1 MPIVTKVIQLKDI
14 QGNLLLPHAY
24 SASKDN
30 NGNDIPN
37 TYATI
42 TTVNTKANDSEVVH
56 NTGTETIAGA
66 KTFSTTP
73 IVGTL
78 EQTSS
83 SNAAASTSYVRT
95 AISDEDA
102 LVVHLTGD
110 EEIAGTKTF
119 TSAPVSISMSSD
131 SEATYID
138 SYKVLD
144 PNLDTTVNPE
154 YRKQYYDCVKD
165 KNDNYI
171 GWICY
176 EYNTDGSSAA
186 SINARTRD
194 SEDTTN
200 VSSSVKAYVDRNGT
214 AYATC
219 PTPSS
224 ATDNSSKI
232 ATTSWVRN
240 HRATTKATTTSSASV
255 DAPAYVVQNYKSG
268 TNWYRVWSDGWI
280 EQGGQ
285 LTPATAGTEV
295 TLLKAFSD
303 TNYSVQA
310 TNRDSANRRGAQA
323 WQVSATVIKV
333 RATGGTSES
342 STPCCWCAS
351 GY

>member
-42 TTVNTKANDSEVVH
+42 TTVNTKADDSAVVH
-56 NTGTETIAGA
+56 NTGVETIAGA

-102 LVVHLTGD
+102 LVVHNTGD
-110 EEIAGTKTF
+110 ETVGGIKTF
-119 TSAPVSISMSSD
+119 TDDVYIKKSLPHVFCDKSD
-131 SEATYID
+131 ALWSD
-138 SYKVLD
+138 
-144 PNLDTTVNPE
+144 NPE
-154 YRKQYYDCVKD
+154 ENGGGGNFEIRGSDGAWGCIFGSEKY
-165 KNDNYI
+165 
-171 GWICY
+171 
-176 EYNTDGSSAA
+176 TDGRRVARMQVMSADRTKSDRIHIGINSS
-186 SINARTRD
+186 
-194 SEDTTN
+194 N
-200 VSSSVKAYVDRNGT
+200 VSYT
-214 AYATC
+214 YA
-219 PTPSS
+219 PTPAS
-224 ATDNSSKI
+224 ATDNSNQI

-240 HRATTKATTTSSASV
+240 HRCTTNATTSSTASV

-268 TNWYRVWSDGWI
+268 TSWYRIWSDGWI
-280 EQGGQ
+280 EQGGYCG
-285 LTPATAGTEV
+285 GTKTV
-295 TLLKAFSD
+295 TFLKAYKD
-303 TNYSVQA
+303 TNYTISLGIYRNNV
-310 TNRDSANRRGAQA
+310 TNDYA
-323 WQVSATVIKV
+323 VIYCYGKST
-333 RATGGTSES
+333 TGMNLIHVWNGGSGNP
-342 STPCCWCAS
+342 STFWYCA

>member
-78 EQTSS
+78 TQDSS

-119 TSAPVSISMSSD
+119 TCDLYVKKSLPHVFCDKSD
-131 SEATYID
+131 ALWSD
-138 SYKVLD
+138 
-144 PNLDTTVNPE
+144 NPE
-154 YRKQYYDCVKD
+154 ESGGGGNFEIRGSDGAWGCIFGSEKY
-165 KNDNYI
+165 
-171 GWICY
+171 
-176 EYNTDGSSAA
+176 TDGRRVAKMQVMSADRTISDRIHIGINSS
-186 SINARTRD
+186 
-194 SEDTTN
+194 N
-200 VSSSVKAYVDRNGT
+200 VSYT
-214 AYATC
+214 YA
-219 PTPSS
+219 PTPAS
-224 ATDNSSKI
+224 ATDNSNQI

-240 HRATTKATTTSSASV
+240 HRCTTAATTTSTASV

-268 TNWYRVWSDGWI
+268 ASWYRVWSDGWI
-280 EQGGQ
+280 EQGG
-285 LTPATAGTEV
+285 ASTAGVAADSSATI
-295 TLLKAFSD
+295 TMHKAMSD
-303 TNYSVQA
+303 TNYCLQVTSSNF
-310 TNRDSANRRGAQA
+310 TTTSHTGAYNLFIQTYTLTTTKF
-323 WQVSATVIKV
+323 TVGAKSDNGKMYRV
-333 RATGGTSES
+333 PFSWYV
-342 STPCCWCAS
+342 C